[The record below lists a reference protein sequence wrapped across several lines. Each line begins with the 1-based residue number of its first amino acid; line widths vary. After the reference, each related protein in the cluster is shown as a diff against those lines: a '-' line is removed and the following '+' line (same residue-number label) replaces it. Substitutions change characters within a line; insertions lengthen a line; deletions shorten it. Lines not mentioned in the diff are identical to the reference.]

1 MYAVVTVIGVA
12 LCGICFLS
20 AQPLIGRLVKTF
32 SPYLVGFACLFLAFC
47 LQNISLMTMCLVYM
61 LNQCA
66 ASSRLL
72 KFPSKGCKI
81 NCIGVGANYECIND

>member
-1 MYAVVTVIGVA
+1 MHMYAVVTVIGFA

-20 AQPLIGRLVKTF
+20 AQPLTGRLVKTF

-72 KFPSKGCKI
+72 NFPLKDVKLTALVSEPI
-81 NCIGVGANYECIND
+81 TNA